1 MAYIFKMEKL
11 ENEVFLKIPI
21 ENILKSLNN

>member
-1 MAYIFKMEKL
+1 MAYIFKREKL